1 MTEKIDLQKIFE
13 GLDKGILT
21 EETQTKLS
29 SIINETVDARVSAKE
44 KMLTEEVEKIK
55 KALEDEKTAFVKEKT
70 ENEKVL
76 VEQAEKYKKE
86 LEETVIE
93 ETVKYKTKIDKESEE
108 KIAKFQKDAEEVL
121 LTEAKDFKTK
131 QDAVLVEEVKNF
143 KAELVEKVSDYLQS
157 KLSQDLIP
165 AEIMESATKMAV
177 LEPLV
182 SGIMET
188 FSKNYVKIDTTSFK
202 LLSEAKQKIST
213 LESTLDEKSKAELKL
228 KREKKD
234 VERQMKLNTLTEGL
248 TKVQKEKAIKL
259 LEGVELEQLDSR
271 FIKIRDII
279 TESNT
284 APTKPVSKPVEQPK
298 VVKIEESVKKV
309 ETKPTPA
316 PVAEKTEAEKAVID
330 HQIKKILTEGEV
342 KEIATGKKPEAPS
355 QISTWASK
363 IKQNNK

>member
-1 MTEKIDLQKIFE
+1 MSTEKIDLQKIFE
-13 GLDKGILT
+13 GLDKGLLN

-29 SIINETVDARVSAKE
+29 SLINETVDARVSAKE
-44 KMLTEEVEKIK
+44 KLLTEEIEKVK
-55 KALEDEKTAFVKEKT
+55 KALEDDKTKFLVEKA

-93 ETVKYKTKIDKESEE
+93 ETVKYKTKIDTE
-108 KIAKFQKDAEEVL
+108 KDAEIAKFQKDAEEVL
-121 LTEAKDFKTK
+121 LAEAKEFKTK

-143 KAELVEKVSDYLQS
+143 KAELVEKVSDYLQT

-182 SGIMET
+182 AGIMET
-188 FSKNYVKIDTTSFK
+188 FSENYVKIDTTSFK
-202 LLSEAKQKIST
+202 LLSEAKTKISA
-213 LESTLDEKSKAELKL
+213 LESAIDEKSKAEIKL

-234 VERQMKLNTLTEGL
+234 VERLMKLNTLTEGL
-248 TKVQKEKAIKL
+248 TRVQKEKAVKL

-271 FIKIRDII
+271 FVKIRDII

-284 APTKPVSKPVEQPK
+284 AQIKPVTKPITQTAKIE
-298 VVKIEESVKKV
+298 KIEESVKKV
-309 ETKPTPA
+309 ESIPT
-316 PVAEKTEAEKAVID
+316 EKTEADKAVID
-330 HQIKKILTEGEV
+330 HQVKKILTESEV
-342 KEIATGKKPEAPS
+342 KQITTGKKPEVPT
-355 QISTWASK
+355 QIGAWASK
-363 IKQNNK
+363 LKK